1 MIKRLLAL
9 LILICIYEPN
19 ASFSYVQ
26 YIYSLFF
33 SVYGVVAELC
43 TGQKK
48 ISLEPYEGTGIIYP
62 ENYPSIKG
70 YEECVQL
77 LLKSF

>member
-1 MIKRLLAL
+1 MHRFRTFNIVTP
-9 LILICIYEPN
+9 Y
-19 ASFSYVQ
+19 
-26 YIYSLFF
+26 FF